1 MRPRPSDAINVRVLK
16 MSVLDDILKH
26 PRFDNDK
33 DDDNGREHKADWKG
47 DWGRNNDGDGGHWQD
62 EGKFC
67 WKDDG
72 DKKWDAKNDDCESGG
87 GDPEGCGDLSAVLA
101 SLTDAVE
108 VIQKAIEGLDCTQP
122 CEAHAES
129 FDNDSLAA

>member
-1 MRPRPSDAINVRVLK
+1 

-47 DWGRNNDGDGGHWQD
+47 DWGRNNDGDGGRWQD

-72 DKKWDAKNDDCESGG
+72 DKKWDAKNDDGCESGNG
-87 GDPEGCGDLSAVLA
+87 GDDCNLEAVLGDLQSAVELIEA
-101 SLTDAVE
+101 
-108 VIQKAIEGLDCTQP
+108 AIDKLDSTP
-122 CEAHAES
+122 CDTPQCDS